1 MAPTLRD
8 RVSWPGSGTH
18 PVEAAPTRAVLART
32 FTYLYGAGG
41 LLALGTL
48 LLPHAPG
55 RSTLGVAVPGLAAIA
70 VAVATMVL
78 FDRMPLVVFKWLP
91 PLGTVLASAVM
102 VSGDPAST
110 IPYGGF
116 YFWVILSAFYLFDA
130 RWAWA
135 NVVVVAVA
143 LAIVLEAS
151 PDVGDRA
158 LAWVMV
164 MGALSVGGGMIGL
177 LRSRLEDVAGASQR
191 ALVHSM
197 RSERALEEAQRIA
210 QVGSWEVELATGAF
224 QGSAELFRILGL
236 DEGAVTTLDQVLQAL
251 EPAERARLAD
261 AVRDAADGEGPVE
274 HESSVQLPRLGRRV
288 LQTRARIVRADGEM
302 VALVGTTQDV
312 TERRAQEARLGRTLR
327 RLRAT
332 IDIGLALG
340 RETDPAGLL
349 RLISERAQ
357 SLLNAR
363 TVYIQLADAEPGR
376 PAAIAGEPPP
386 KPNGRHADSRAR
398 ATLRT
403 PLAYHGVTHGVLVA
417 LAARDGPGFTPDDEE
432 MLHAFASSAAVAVA
446 GVKMV
451 QEDALRRSIEA
462 AERERRR
469 FARELHDQTL
479 QGLGA
484 LAMILESARA
494 DGPGTVAAS
503 ERALR
508 LIADEVE
515 NLRRIIAD
523 LRPALLD
530 ELGLAPALEAL
541 VERVRA
547 DHGIEVDAAID
558 LQAGQ
563 VAGLEPGTDQTIY
576 RVVQEGLTNVSR
588 HAGAS
593 HARVVA
599 RVENGAILV
608 RVEDN
613 GRGFDPAQAQG
624 LGLVGMRERL
634 LLLGA
639 TLVVRSGSGGTT
651 LEASVPLDA
660 G

>member
-1 MAPTLRD
+1 M
-8 RVSWPGSGTH
+8 H

-55 RSTLGVAVPGLAAIA
+55 RSTVGVAAPGLAAIA
-70 VAVATMVL
+70 VAITTMVL
-78 FDRMPLVVFKWLP
+78 FDRVPLVVFRWLP

-110 IPYGGF
+110 IPYSGF

-135 NVVVVAVA
+135 NVVVVGIA

-177 LRSRLEDVAGASQR
+177 LRARLEDVAAGSQR
-191 ALVHSM
+191 ALVQSM
-197 RSERALEEAQRIA
+197 RSERALAEAQRIA
-210 QVGSWEVELATGAF
+210 QVGSWELEFATGAF
-224 QGSAELFRILGL
+224 QGSAELYRILGL
-236 DEGAVTTLDQVLQAL
+236 DEGAVTTLEQVLEAL
-251 EPAERARLAD
+251 EPAERARFAD
-261 AVRDAADGEGPVE
+261 AVRDAADGRVE
-274 HESSVQLPRLGRRV
+274 LESSVQLPRLGRRV
-288 LQTRARIVRADGEM
+288 LQTRARIVQEGGET

-340 RETDPAGLL
+340 RERDPAGLL

-357 SLLNAR
+357 SLLQAR
-363 TVYIQLADAEPGR
+363 TVYIQLADDEPGR

-386 KPNGRHADSRAR
+386 EPNGRHADSRAR
-398 ATLRT
+398 ATLQT

-417 LAARDGPGFTPDDEE
+417 LAATDGPGFTPDDEE

-494 DGPGTVAAS
+494 DDPAVAAN
-503 ERALR
+503 EPALR

-530 ELGLAPALEAL
+530 ELGLGPALEAL
-541 VERVRA
+541 IQRVRA

-558 LQAGQ
+558 LPAGR
-563 VAGLEPGTDQTIY
+563 VADLEPGTEQTIY
-576 RVVQEGLTNVSR
+576 RVVQEGLTNVFR

-593 HARVVA
+593 RALVVV
-599 RVENGAILV
+599 RVEDGAILV
-608 RVEDN
+608 RIEDN
-613 GRGFDPAQAQG
+613 GRGFDQVQAQG

-639 TLVVRSGSGGTT
+639 TLVVHSGSGGTT

-660 G
+660 D